1 MQSNKIAD
9 YDIRAKFIASS
20 TVAIIIIVLIV
31 FTFVFEKKVEL
42 KSLQTNSIYVTQ
54 YITKEYTEDNVQQ
67 NNKTEQKSEPN
78 LQPKEIKHE
87 DATYRKIITETSTSK
102 LDVMEQQKLE
112 IKNIK
117 TKTDTKKKS
126 KTTKK
131 KIITLEQKE
140 DILNEKNNKTINE
153 LNKKQII
160 KQSLGVEQEFN
171 NNSDALIVSQSNNV
185 NNSFIS
191 ENSGVD
197 ILSVLIARVTKLKRY
212 PRRAQILDIEGT
224 VELSVYVGANG
235 TVMRAFVSKK
245 SNSYLLDKETEKL
258 GEKLIGYNVGYTGTE
273 KNFLIPVVYQLR

>member
-20 TVAIIIIVLIV
+20 TLAIIIIVHIV

-42 KSLQTNSIYVTQ
+42 KSLQTNSVYVTQ
-54 YITKEYTEDNVQQ
+54 YITKEYTEDNVQK

-78 LQPKEIKHE
+78 LQPIEIKHE

-102 LDVMEQQKLE
+102 LDVIEQQKFE
-112 IKNIK
+112 VKNIK
-117 TKTDTKKKS
+117 TKTDTKKNS
-126 KTTKK
+126 KITKK
-131 KIITLEQKE
+131 KIITLDQKE
-140 DILNEKNNKTINE
+140 AILNEKNNKTISE
-153 LNKKQII
+153 SNKKQIL
-160 KQSLGVEQEFN
+160 KQSLAVEQEFN

-185 NNSFIS
+185 NNSFIN

-224 VELSVYVGANG
+224 TELSVFVDANG
-235 TVMRAFVSKK
+235 YVVKTFVSKK

-258 GEKLIGYNVGYTGTE
+258 GEKLIGYNVGYIGTE
-273 KNFLIPVVYQLR
+273 KTFLIPVVYQLR

>member
-20 TVAIIIIVLIV
+20 TLAIIIIVLIV
-31 FTFVFEKKVEL
+31 VTFVFEKKVEL
-42 KSLQTNSIYVTQ
+42 KSLQTNSVYVTQ
-54 YITKEYTEDNVQQ
+54 YITKGYTEDNVQK

-78 LQPKEIKHE
+78 LQPIEIKHE

-102 LDVMEQQKLE
+102 LDVIEQQKFE
-112 IKNIK
+112 VKNIK

-126 KTTKK
+126 NTTKK
-131 KIITLEQKE
+131 KIITLDQKE
-140 DILNEKNNKTINE
+140 AILNEKNNKTISE
-153 LNKKQII
+153 SNKKQIL
-160 KQSLGVEQEFN
+160 KQSLAVEQEFN

-185 NNSFIS
+185 NNSFIN

-224 VELSVYVGANG
+224 TELSVFVDANG
-235 TVMRAFVSKK
+235 YVVKTFVSKK

-258 GEKLIGYNVGYTGTE
+258 GEKLIGYNVGYIGTE